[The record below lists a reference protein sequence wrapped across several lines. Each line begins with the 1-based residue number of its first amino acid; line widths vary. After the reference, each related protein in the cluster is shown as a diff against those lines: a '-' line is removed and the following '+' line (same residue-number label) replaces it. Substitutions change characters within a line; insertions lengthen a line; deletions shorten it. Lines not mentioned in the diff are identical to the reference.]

1 MGCSLA
7 KVFSAGFLE
16 CLGASLS
23 IFIVSAHISRPC
35 VRSVEGRLLKSSSKR
50 EHLKTALMSK
60 ILWRSSG
67 GSVSLCFFSKSTS
80 AWVKTGQPSG
90 ESSVPIQ

>member
-16 CLGASLS
+16 CLGAFLS
-23 IFIVSAHISRPC
+23 ISIVSRQIARPL
-35 VRSVEGRLLKSSSKR
+35 VLGFSGRLLKSSSNN
-50 EHLKTALMSK
+50 EHFITALMSK
-60 ILWRSSG
+60 ILCSSSL

-80 AWVKTGQPSG
+80 AWVKTGRPSG
-90 ESSVPIQ
+90 ESSKPIQ